1 MNFIP
6 KEQYNRILQVLP
18 IACVDVAIIS
28 NRQLLVI
35 RRGEFE
41 TYGGLW
47 WIPGGR
53 IYHGES
59 WHSAVKRKALEETG
73 LNVQIDRK
81 IQSYEEPKA
90 AGKHFI
96 TTLFVTSLV
105 GNTDVKLD
113 DTSSAYKWVSSI
125 DIFWHPLLKQ
135 MICDAEIFDV

>member
-6 KEQYNRILQVLP
+6 EEQYNLILQLLP
-18 IACVDVAIIS
+18 IACVDVAIVY
-28 NRQLLVI
+28 NNKLLMI

-73 LNVQIDRK
+73 LNVRIDHK
-81 IQSYEEPKA
+81 IQSYEEIKTV
-90 AGKHFI
+90 GKHFI
-96 TTLFVTSLV
+96 TTLFVTSV
-105 GNTDVKLD
+105 IGNADVKLD
-113 DTSSAYKWVSSI
+113 DTSSSYKWVSSI
-125 DIFWHPLLKQ
+125 D
-135 MICDAEIFDV
+135 